1 MVHEL
6 STHGE
11 MCIYHVDLPPE
22 HDMMVTDLAIMN
34 TSSKAIRLGPT
45 ATAVIHVHSFGE
57 AMEHEAHDVDET
69 HEGEMQK

>member
-34 TSSKAIRLGPT
+34 TSTRLRPKAVVRVT
-45 ATAVIHVHSFGE
+45 AGVVTSARYPMTAIPG
-57 AMEHEAHDVDET
+57 
-69 HEGEMQK
+69 

>member
-22 HDMMVTDLAIMN
+22 HDMMITDLAIMN

-45 ATAVIHVHSFGE
+45 ATVVIHVHS
-57 AMEHEAHDVDET
+57 
-69 HEGEMQK
+69 